1 MIPSKSTLNIVFMG
15 SPTFAVPIL
24 EQLARHYAV
33 VGVVTQPDR
42 PAGRGNKL
50 TPPPIK
56 EVANRLGI
64 PVIQPL
70 RLSEPAAM
78 SQLEQWQP
86 DLIVVAAFGQIL
98 KPNVLNLPPFGCV
111 NVHASLL
118 PRWRGAAPIAA
129 AILHGDPESGITIMK
144 MDEGVDTGLILSQR
158 AIPISDSDNCLTLS
172 VRLAELGAQLLLE
185 TLPDYLEGKITP
197 QQQDHQKATYAPM
210 LKKEHGELDFHQPAI
225 DLWRKV
231 RAFYPWPAAFT
242 YLDGKHL
249 IIHEVSPI
257 EIAHDFPIGQT
268 VRYQKKAAVATAKG
282 LLELVKV
289 QPSGKKLIS
298 GSDLIN
304 GYRDW
309 GKIVLPDHGNHLS
322 K

>member
-1 MIPSKSTLNIVFMG
+1 MIHSNSTPRIVFMG

-24 EQLARHYAV
+24 EQLAHHYPV
-33 VGVVTQPDR
+33 VGVITQPDR
-42 PAGRGNKL
+42 LAGRGNKL

-56 EVANRLGI
+56 EAANRLRI

-70 RLSEPAAM
+70 RLSEPDAM

-129 AILHGDPESGITIMK
+129 AILHGDEESGITIMK
-144 MDEGVDTGLILSQR
+144 MDEGVDTGPILRQR
-158 AIPISDSDNCLTLS
+158 AIPIFDTDNSLTLS
-172 VRLAELGAQLLLE
+172 SRLAELGAQLLLE
-185 TLPDYLEGKITP
+185 TLPDYLDGKIVP
-197 QQQDHQKATYAPM
+197 QEQDHQKATYAPL
-210 LKKEHGELDFHQPAI
+210 LKKENGELDFHQTATE
-225 DLWRKV
+225 LWRKV

-249 IIHEVSPI
+249 IIHEARPL
-257 EIAHDFPIGQT
+257 EISHDYPIGQT
-268 VRYQKKAAVATAKG
+268 VRFQKKAAVATAKG

-289 QPSGKKLIS
+289 QPGGKKPIF

-309 GKIVLPDHGNHLS
+309 GKIVLPDHGNHA
-322 K
+322 